1 MQCRQ
6 VKPSLVNYMAKEFLL
21 FDLEELEEHL
31 AVCPDCRAELEDLK
45 AVDRALSEL
54 PFDPAPPGLSSEIMG
69 KIAGSAT
76 DANPPENKRPRRKNG
91 FVRDLALAA
100 AACSPSNSSNTV
112 NSTHQSS
119 QDKHVPKVIRL
130 DYAYYSP
137 LSLVLKS
144 QGWAEKAFAKDGI
157 KVEWVLDQGS
167 NTAIQYL
174 DSNSIDF
181 GTTAGGAAV
190 VAVSKGSPIEG
201 VYVASKPEWT
211 ALVVDKDS
219 TIHSVSDLKGKTVA
233 ATLGTDP
240 YIFLVRALKQSG
252 LSMND
257 VKIVNL
263 QHNNGADALLRHQ
276 VDAWAGLDPYMA
288 KLQVQDG
295 AKLIYRNPNYN
306 SYCILNV
313 RDSFAKSY
321 PELVRQVIE
330 LYEKARTWTTS
341 HPQQALKIVEQDANL
356 QPSVAKV
363 VMARNDFIDP
373 VPSETERKTLVETG
387 QVLQQANIIPKSAD
401 VKQVVSEYLQ
411 PEFAKQAVK

>member
-1 MQCRQ
+1 MRIRKD
-6 VKPSLVNYMAKEFLL
+6 VVRTA
-21 FDLEELEEHL
+21 
-31 AVCPDCRAELEDLK
+31 AVVL
-45 AVDRALSEL
+45 
-54 PFDPAPPGLSSEIMG
+54 M
-69 KIAGSAT
+69 T
-76 DANPPENKRPRRKNG
+76 
-91 FVRDLALAA
+91 ALAT
-100 AACSPSNSSNTV
+100 AACSPSNTG
-112 NSTHQSS
+112 NSTQTSA
-119 QDKHVPKVIRL
+119 QNKHLPKVIRL

-144 QGWAEKAFAKDGI
+144 QGWADQTFAKEGI
-157 KVEWVLDQGS
+157 KVQWVLDQGS

-190 VAVSKGSPIEG
+190 VAAAKGSPIEG

-211 ALVVDKDS
+211 ALVVNKDS
-219 TIHSVSDLKGKTVA
+219 DIHSVADLKGKTVA

-240 YIFLVRALKQSG
+240 YIFLVRALKQAG
-252 LSMND
+252 LSVND

-306 SYCILNV
+306 SYCVLNV
-313 RDSFAKSY
+313 RDNFAKTY
-321 PELVRQVIE
+321 PDAVRQVLE
-330 LYEKARTWTTS
+330 LYERARTWTKS

-363 VMARNDFIDP
+363 VMDRNDFIDP
-373 VPSETERKTLVETG
+373 VPSEAERQTLVETG
-387 QVLQQANIIPKSAD
+387 QVLQQSNIIPKSAD
-401 VKQVVSEYLQ
+401 VKQVVAKYLQ
-411 PEFAKQAVK
+411 PQFAQQVVK